1 MSEPKTAPKW
11 LRPAVD
17 YGPLLVFFVAYYA
30 ADIMWATAAIMA
42 ATAVMLGVSWHFE
55 RRLAPLPLATACIV
69 GAFGGLTLLLADE
82 TFIKVKP
89 TIVKGLIAAVLL
101 GGLAFGKPLLKPLF
115 GAVWKVDD
123 EGWRKLTLRFGLF
136 FLALALL
143 NELVWRTQSTEFW
156 VNYKLFGTIAL
167 TFAFSL
173 MQIPLF
179 RRHWAEEA
187 AEGR

>member
-1 MSEPKTAPKW
+1 MSEPKTVPKW

-42 ATAVMLGVSWHFE
+42 ATALMLGVSWHFE